1 MTPRIWLGWSASAV
15 GVALLGG
22 AQALL
27 LYQAGP
33 APAMALPAAAAV
45 VAAAIWRP
53 MYGVYLAILAVPLEV
68 LDLRFG
74 GDAGL
79 SPAEGLLLLSAA
91 AGLPR
96 LLRRQARAPA
106 APHLWFAGFLVL
118 ASLGIFFAEDAFTV
132 GKIVVIWSAFLAVSI
147 FVASGSREELERV
160 LACVAVAGGALGLVA
175 ILGTGEQELQSGGTV
190 ASNRAEGTFTHPNV
204 LAFNLLLAIPAALVL
219 ALEAR
224 RPAIRVICLVAA
236 GLAIAGLM
244 LTLSRGGLVGGV
256 ISLLVLLAWPRFRRY
271 AFALLTVLALFAL
284 FNLNSLQDTSTV
296 SLVGKRIATLA
307 TSEGQQGG
315 RRLDIW
321 SDTPRMVI
329 DRPFLGVGE
338 GNYPNVSPDY
348 GIRDIGGLPFDHAH
362 NIALTIVAETGLI
375 GLLLFGGFAVA
386 VGRMGAQALRGR
398 RPGIYPPALA
408 VVAAL
413 TGLLVTSIGEYPPRT
428 NVVMALI
435 LIEVGVLAGYNRL
448 RREEVGGGHIL

>member
-1 MTPRIWLGWSASAV
+1 M

-33 APAMALPAAAAV
+33 AAAMALLAAAAV

-53 MYGVYLAILAVPLEV
+53 MYGVYVAILAVPLEV

-74 GDAGL
+74 GEAGL
-79 SPAEGLLLLSAA
+79 SPTEGLLLLTAA
-91 AGLPR
+91 AAVPR
-96 LLRRQARAPA
+96 LVGSNARAPA
-106 APHLWFAGFLVL
+106 ATHIWFAGFLVV
-118 ASLGIFFAEDAFTV
+118 ASLGLFFAEDTFTV
-132 GKIVVIWSAFLAVSI
+132 GKIVVIWSAFLVVSM
-147 FVASGSREELERV
+147 FVASGSREELGRV
-160 LACVAVAGGALGLVA
+160 LGCIAVAGGVLGFVA

-204 LAFNLLLAIPAALVL
+204 LAFNLLLAIPPALVL

-224 RPAIRVICLVAA
+224 RPAIKVASLVLA
-236 GLAIAGLM
+236 GVAIAGLM
-244 LTLSRGGLVGGV
+244 LTLSRGGLVGGIV
-256 ISLLVLLAWPRFRRY
+256 SVLVLLAWPRFRRY
-271 AFALLTVLALFAL
+271 AFGLLTVLALFAL
-284 FNLNSLQDTSTV
+284 FNLNSLQATSTV
-296 SLVGKRIATLA
+296 SLVGKRIATLT
-307 TSEGQQGG
+307 TSEGQRGG

-321 SDTPRMVI
+321 SDTPGMVI
-329 DRPFLGVGE
+329 DHPLLGVGQ
-338 GNYPNVSPDY
+338 GNYPSVSPDY

-362 NIALTIVAETGLI
+362 NIALTVVAETGLI

-386 VGRMGAQALRGR
+386 AGRMGVQALRGR

-448 RREEVGGGHIL
+448 RREQVGGGHIL